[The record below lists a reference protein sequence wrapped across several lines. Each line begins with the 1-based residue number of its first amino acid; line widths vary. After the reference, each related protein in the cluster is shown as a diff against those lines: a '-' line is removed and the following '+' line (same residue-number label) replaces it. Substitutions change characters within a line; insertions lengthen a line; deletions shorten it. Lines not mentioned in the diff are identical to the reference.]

1 MASGWRTVVI
11 NRHEELEMSDN
22 QLIIKSEEQE
32 WTVPLEQ
39 VRDVMVAHPSGSV
52 SFSLLQRLTED
63 GVNVVLCDRRHEP
76 AAQLIPIGGHLEGAG
91 HLLDQAAWTQRRKD
105 ALWKQIVREKIT
117 MQAELLRQV
126 EHAAAKDVGSYAA
139 QVRPGDSTNREGAA
153 AKVYFCALFGD
164 DFVRHA
170 VDDVNAALNYGYTI
184 LNTAVSR
191 AIVSHGYNTA
201 LGIHHC
207 NRLNYVNLS
216 CDLMEPFRPLVDA
229 IVAANAELPLDWPY
243 RQQLIGVLQ
252 CTCRLDGKEYK
263 LGDAL
268 DLFILQ
274 AMDVMQGER
283 KKLGVIS
290 FA

>member
-153 AKVYFCALFGD
+153 AKVYFRALFGD

>member
-126 EHAAAKDVGSYAA
+126 EHAVAKDVGSYVA

-153 AKVYFCALFGD
+153 AKVYFRALFGD

-229 IVAANAELPLDWPY
+229 IVAANAGLPLDWPY
-243 RQQLIGVLQ
+243 MQQLIGVLQ

>member
-52 SFSLLQRLTED
+52 SFSLLQRLAED

-153 AKVYFCALFGD
+153 AKVYFHALFGD

-229 IVAANAELPLDWPY
+229 IVATNAGLPLDWPY
-243 RQQLIGVLQ
+243 MQQLIGVLQ

-263 LGDAL
+263 LSDAL

>member
-126 EHAAAKDVGSYAA
+126 EHAAANDVGSYAA

-153 AKVYFCALFGD
+153 AKVYFRALFGD

-229 IVAANAELPLDWPY
+229 IVAANAGLPLDWPY
-243 RQQLIGVLQ
+243 MQQLIGVLQ

>member
-22 QLIIKSEEQE
+22 QLIIKNEEQE

-52 SFSLLQRLTED
+52 SFSLLQRLAED
-63 GVNVVLCDRRHEP
+63 GMNVVLCDRRHEP

-153 AKVYFCALFGD
+153 AKVYFRALFGD

-229 IVAANAELPLDWPY
+229 IVAANAGLPLDWPY
-243 RQQLIGVLQ
+243 MQQLIGVLQ

-274 AMDVMQGER
+274 TMDVMQGER

>member
-76 AAQLIPIGGHLEGAG
+76 VAQLIPIGGHLEGAG

-126 EHAAAKDVGSYAA
+126 EHAAAKDVGSYVA

-153 AKVYFCALFGD
+153 AKVYFRALFGD

-229 IVAANAELPLDWPY
+229 IVAANAGLPLDWPY
-243 RQQLIGVLQ
+243 MQQLIGVLQ

>member
-52 SFSLLQRLTED
+52 SFSLLQRLAED

-153 AKVYFCALFGD
+153 AKVYFHALFGD

-229 IVAANAELPLDWPY
+229 IVATNAGLPLDWPY
-243 RQQLIGVLQ
+243 MQQLIGVLQ

>member
-126 EHAAAKDVGSYAA
+126 EHAAAKDVGSYAV

-153 AKVYFCALFGD
+153 AKVYFRALFGD

-229 IVAANAELPLDWPY
+229 IVAANAGLPLDWPY
-243 RQQLIGVLQ
+243 MQQLIGVLQ

>member
-91 HLLDQAAWTQRRKD
+91 HLLDQAAWTQRWKD

-153 AKVYFCALFGD
+153 AKVYFRALFGD

-170 VDDVNAALNYGYTI
+170 VDDVNATLNYGYTI

-229 IVAANAELPLDWPY
+229 IVAANAGLPLDWPY
-243 RQQLIGVLQ
+243 MQQLIGVLQ

>member
-91 HLLDQAAWTQRRKD
+91 HLLDQAAWTQRWKD

-153 AKVYFCALFGD
+153 AKVYFRALFGD

-170 VDDVNAALNYGYTI
+170 LDDVNAALNYGYTI

-229 IVAANAELPLDWPY
+229 IVAANAGLPLDWPY
-243 RQQLIGVLQ
+243 MQQLIGVLQ

>member
-126 EHAAAKDVGSYAA
+126 EHAVAKDVGSYVA

-153 AKVYFCALFGD
+153 AKVYFRALFGD

-229 IVAANAELPLDWPY
+229 IVAANAGLPLDWPY
-243 RQQLIGVLQ
+243 MQQLIGVLQ

-274 AMDVMQGER
+274 TMDVMQGER

>member
-153 AKVYFCALFGD
+153 AKVYFRALFGD

-170 VDDVNAALNYGYTI
+170 VDDVNATLNYGYTI

-229 IVAANAELPLDWPY
+229 IVAANAGLPLDWPY
-243 RQQLIGVLQ
+243 MQQLIGVLQ

>member
-76 AAQLIPIGGHLEGAG
+76 AAQLIPIGGYLEGAG

-153 AKVYFCALFGD
+153 AKVYFRALFGD
-164 DFVRHA
+164 NFVRHA

-229 IVAANAELPLDWPY
+229 IVATNAGLPLDWPY
-243 RQQLIGVLQ
+243 MQQLIGVLQ

>member
-126 EHAAAKDVGSYAA
+126 EHAAAKDVGSYVA

-153 AKVYFCALFGD
+153 AKVYFRALFGD

-229 IVAANAELPLDWPY
+229 IVAANAGLPLDWPY
-243 RQQLIGVLQ
+243 MQQLIGVLQ

>member
-126 EHAAAKDVGSYAA
+126 EHAAAKDVDSYAA

-153 AKVYFCALFGD
+153 AKVYFRALFGD

>member
-153 AKVYFCALFGD
+153 AKVYFRALFGD

-229 IVAANAELPLDWPY
+229 IVATNAGLPLDWPY
-243 RQQLIGVLQ
+243 MQQLIGVLQ

>member
-63 GVNVVLCDRRHEP
+63 GVNVVLFDRRHEP

-153 AKVYFCALFGD
+153 AKVYFRALFGD

-229 IVAANAELPLDWPY
+229 IVAANAGLPLDWPY

>member
-126 EHAAAKDVGSYAA
+126 EHAAAKDVGSYVA

-153 AKVYFCALFGD
+153 AKVYFRALFGD

-170 VDDVNAALNYGYTI
+170 LDDVNAALNYGYTI

-229 IVAANAELPLDWPY
+229 IVAANAGLPLDWPY
-243 RQQLIGVLQ
+243 MQQLIGVLQ

>member
-126 EHAAAKDVGSYAA
+126 EHTTAKDVGSYVA

-153 AKVYFCALFGD
+153 AKVYFRALFGD

-229 IVAANAELPLDWPY
+229 IVAANAGLPLDWPY
-243 RQQLIGVLQ
+243 MQQLIGVLQ

-274 AMDVMQGER
+274 TMDVMQGER